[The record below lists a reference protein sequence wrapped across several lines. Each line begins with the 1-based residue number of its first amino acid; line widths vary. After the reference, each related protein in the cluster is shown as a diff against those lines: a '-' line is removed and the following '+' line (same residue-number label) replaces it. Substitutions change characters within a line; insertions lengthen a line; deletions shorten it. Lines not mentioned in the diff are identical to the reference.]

1 LGIIVHA
8 EQSMHNTLQCDVLEG
23 REVLLTNG
31 SINVQDKYKRLELYA
46 NNCPKIS
53 NGDVT
58 SNLLFG
64 WCGATQ
70 A

>member
-1 LGIIVHA
+1 LGIIVRA
-8 EQSMHNTLQCDVLEG
+8 EQSMHSTLQCDLLEG
-23 REVLLTNG
+23 RQVLHMNG
-31 SINVQDKYKRLELYA
+31 SINVQDRYRRLELYA

-64 WCGATQ
+64 LCGTTQ

>member
-1 LGIIVHA
+1 MYA

-23 REVLLTNG
+23 REVLHTNG
-31 SINVQDKYKRLELYA
+31 SINVRDRYRRLELYA
-46 NNCPKIS
+46 NNCPKII

-58 SNLLFG
+58 SNLLIG
-64 WCGATQ
+64 LCGTTQ